1 MIIYQL
7 LPRLLG
13 KGKFSELDGVFFDY
27 LKSLSVT
34 HLWLTG
40 IPRHASGESFVKG
53 DPGCPYSVCD
63 YYDTNPY
70 LADEPENRLEEFR
83 AAVARAHEKGL
94 RLIIDF
100 VPNHVA
106 VNYSDSR
113 GGIPVL
119 DRCDYDWTDT
129 RKIDYSAEET
139 WRKMLD
145 IILFW
150 ASMGV
155 DGFRCDMVE
164 LVGVDVFRRLFRSAR
179 EQYKELIF
187 IGEAYDKNNYRS
199 YIEEAGFDY
208 LYDKSGMYDI
218 LRGLSADEGTAR
230 ALTWNWQALGD
241 LQSRMLN
248 FLENHDEQRLASSA
262 FAGSAASGMASLAVS
277 ALFSGTPFMLYFG
290 QEAGEA
296 ARESGNGRTSIFDW
310 AKPATIG
317 RLSEGLYAV
326 RRGEKSDPS
335 RLLLPAERETLA
347 RYRAVLS
354 LASTVADATNYDL
367 CYCSEGLSG
376 FDADRHFAFLRSSAQ
391 GTWLVVCNFSRSD
404 AEIPVYIPAM
414 AVEHRGLAGRCS
426 PAEGRIMV
434 RLPVK
439 SRDFAVIR
447 LY

>member
-13 KGKFSELDGVFFDY
+13 KGKFSELDSVFFDY

-40 IPRHASGESFVKG
+40 IPRHATGEPFVKG

-70 LADEPENRLEEFR
+70 LADEPENRLAEFK
-83 AAVARAHEKGL
+83 AAVARAHENGL
-94 RLIIDF
+94 KVIMDF
-100 VPNHVA
+100 IPNHVA
-106 VNYSDSR
+106 VNYSDSH
-113 GGIPVL
+113 GGIPVF
-119 DRCDYDWTDT
+119 DHCDYDWTDT
-129 RKIDYSAEET
+129 RKINYGAEGT
-139 WRKMLD
+139 WQKMLD

-164 LVGVDVFRRLFRSAR
+164 LVSTDFFGWMIKKAKA
-179 EQYKELIF
+179 QYNDLIF
-187 IGEAYDKNNYRS
+187 IGEAYEKGNYRR

-218 LRGLSADEGTAR
+218 LRKLCTGNGTAR
-230 ALTWNWQALGD
+230 ELTWNWQALSD
-241 LQSRMLN
+241 LQPRMLN

-262 FAGSAASGMASLAVS
+262 FAGSASKGMAALAVS
-277 ALFSGTPFMLYFG
+277 ALFNSTPFMLFFG

-296 ARESGNGRTSIFDW
+296 ARESGNCRTSIFDW
-310 AKPATIG
+310 AKPATVG
-317 RLSEGLYAV
+317 RLAEGLYAV
-326 RRGEKSDPS
+326 RRGEKSDAG
-335 RLLLPAERETLA
+335 RMLLPAERETLA
-347 RYRAVLS
+347 RYRSVLK
-354 LASTVADATNYDL
+354 LATEAADASNYDL
-367 CYCSEGLSG
+367 CYCSEGLAG
-376 FDADRHFAFLRSSAQ
+376 FDPDRHFAFLRSSKK
-391 GTWLVVCNFSRSD
+391 GTWLVVCNFSRQD

-414 AVEHRGLAGRCS
+414 AVSYRGLAGGCS
-426 PAEGRIMV
+426 PTEGRIMV
-434 RLPVK
+434 KLPVK
-439 SRDFAVIR
+439 SRDFALVR

>member
-13 KGKFSELDGVFFDY
+13 KGKFSRLDGVFFDY

-40 IPRHASGESFVKG
+40 IPRHASGEPFVKG

-70 LADEPENRLEEFR
+70 LADEPENRMEEFR
-83 AAVARAHEKGL
+83 AVIARAHERGL
-94 RLIIDF
+94 RVLIDF

-139 WRKMLD
+139 TRKMLD

-164 LVGVDVFRRLFRSAR
+164 LVSTGVFRRIIGGAR
-179 EQYKELIF
+179 RQYKDLIF
-187 IGEAYDKNNYRS
+187 IGEAYDKGNYRA
-199 YIEEAGFDY
+199 YIGEAGFDY

-218 LRGLSADEGTAR
+218 LRALSAEDGTAR

-241 LQSRMLN
+241 LQPRMLN

-262 FAGSAASGMASLAVS
+262 FAGSAAAGMASLAVS
-277 ALFSGTPFMLYFG
+277 ALFSGSPFMLYFG

-296 ARESGNGRTSIFDW
+296 ARESGNCRTSIFDLT
-310 AKPATIG
+310 KPATVG
-317 RLSEGLYAV
+317 RLAEGLDAV
-326 RRGEKSDPS
+326 RRGVESDPS

-347 RYRAVLS
+347 RYRAVLN
-354 LASTVADATNYDL
+354 LACAAADASNYDL
-367 CYCSEGLSG
+367 CYCSEGLPG
-376 FDADRHFAFLRSSAQ
+376 FDADRHFAFLRTSAQ

-404 AEIPVYIPAM
+404 AEIPVCIPAM

-426 PAEGRIMV
+426 PSEGRIMV
-434 RLPVK
+434 KLPVK
-439 SRDFAVIR
+439 SRDFAVVR